1 MTNRHHP
8 CYWGGIKYMPDVN
21 IAEMTCDWKARANE
35 FGTDL
40 REWID
45 KHATKKYK
53 FTKKDEVY
61 KKIEKFVNLLL
72 EKPFK

>member
-1 MTNRHHP
+1 
-8 CYWGGIKYMPDVN
+8 MPEVN
-21 IAEMTCDWKARANE
+21 LAEMVCDWKARANE

-45 KHATKKYK
+45 KCATKKFK
-53 FTKKDEVY
+53 FNKKDEVY
-61 KKIEKFVNLLL
+61 SKIERFLNLLL